1 MKTATGWILGPA
13 VFLLLALPASADTTF
28 RCKSQIV
35 EPGQSED
42 YVREIC
48 GEPTEIRTEKDGT
61 YPTRPEDGTVVGD
74 LGVPREMHIWK
85 YNMGPGDYVY
95 ILTFLDKILFTIET
109 DGRGD

>member
-1 MKTATGWILGPA
+1 MKTMIKMAFVPA
-13 VFLLLALPASADTTF
+13 VISLFALPASADMTF

-42 YVREIC
+42 YIRGIC
-48 GEPTEIRTEKDGT
+48 GEPTETRTEKEET

-74 LGVPREMHIWK
+74 LGVPREMHTWK

-109 DGRGD
+109 GGRGD